1 MGCRRHSNRSVT
13 QHFFQA
19 PPPEHLRELLP
30 QYGIEHYID
39 QGSIGA
45 VYKGRQISLDR
56 DVAIKVLFH
65 EFGDNPELR
74 ESFLTEARSMARLKH
89 PNLLAVFDFGD
100 VDGMP
105 YTVMEYVNGE
115 SLHDAAWNHVID
127 PVQAAS
133 IVVGICKGLACA
145 HEQNIF
151 HRDIKPSN
159 ILLTLD
165 AEPKVADFSLTHA
178 KKPGKAGSAKV
189 NLGYTAPEVIE
200 DPSLAGELSD
210 IYSVGVILHQLIT
223 GLDPLGSTGPP
234 TQPTGRLR
242 LDAIWSKATHITPAL
257 RHPSASALAAD
268 LENWIAVQQ
277 APKKATPAAASAPYN
292 PTKPKIHAAPSAKP
306 MQLAPS
312 PLTPKKLSL
321 HSPQQATLR
330 PSAENAAAPYN
341 PTKPKIQAAPSAK
354 PMQPKPL
361 APSPLTPKKLSLH
374 SPQQAPLRPT
384 AKNAAA
390 PYNPKLRKPLAVVQP
405 TGNGGGLM
413 LKLFVIGILVIVIA
427 IAYMIL
433 QQGKEEIREGISSGG
448 SVGGTPSPDRQN

>member
-19 PPPEHLRELLP
+19 PTPEHLRELLP
-30 QYGIEHYID
+30 QYGIEHYIN

-45 VYKGRQISLDR
+45 VYKGRQLSLDR

-115 SLHDAAWNHVID
+115 SLHDATWNHVID

-145 HEQNIF
+145 HEQKIF

-159 ILLTLD
+159 ILLTVD
-165 AEPKVADFSLTHA
+165 AEPKLADFTLTHT
-178 KKPGKAGSAKV
+178 KKPAQ
-189 NLGYTAPEVIE
+189 GYTAPEVLE
-200 DPSLAGELSD
+200 NPTLAGELSD

-223 GLDPLGSTGPP
+223 GLDPLGYTGPP

-242 LDAIWSKATHITPAL
+242 LDAIWRKATHLTPAL
-257 RHPSASALAAD
+257 RYPSASALAAD
-268 LENWIAVQQ
+268 LEHWIAQQ
-277 APKKATPAAASAPYN
+277 QTAKPAPAASAPYN
-292 PTKPKIHAAPSAKP
+292 PTKPRIHAPQNAKP
-306 MQLAPS
+306 MH
-312 PLTPKKLSL
+312 PKPAGL
-321 HSPQQATLR
+321 SPQNSKNYGLHTPRKITAQ
-330 PSAENAAAPYN
+330 NAA
-341 PTKPKIQAAPSAK
+341 S
-354 PMQPKPL
+354 
-361 APSPLTPKKLSLH
+361 
-374 SPQQAPLRPT
+374 
-384 AKNAAA
+384 

-405 TGNGGGLM
+405 SDDGGGLM

-427 IAYMIL
+427 FAYTIL
-433 QQGKEEIREGISSGG
+433 KQGKEEVREGISG
-448 SVGGTPSPDRQN
+448 GGTPAPNRGN